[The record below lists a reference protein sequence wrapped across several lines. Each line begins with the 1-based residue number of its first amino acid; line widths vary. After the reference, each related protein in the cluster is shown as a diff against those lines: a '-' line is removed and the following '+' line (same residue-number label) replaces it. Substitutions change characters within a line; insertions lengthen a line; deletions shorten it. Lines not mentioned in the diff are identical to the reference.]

1 MKTPGPHSPPPARQ
15 TPPAV
20 GQTSSAAEQEPSPFD
35 PAPPPTGRVV
45 VALDLPAPAP
55 ALALVDRLGDACAF
69 YKVGLELYTAGGP
82 GVVEALRKRGKAV
95 FLDLKLH
102 DIPRTVAGAA
112 ARAGELGASLLTV
125 HAMGGPA
132 MLAAAVEAAPP
143 GLAVLGVTVLTSLDG
158 PALEAV
164 LGRPVTD
171 MEAEVARLA
180 VSVRDAG
187 LHGVVC
193 SAAEAALARR
203 VLPPGAEIVTPGIR
217 LPGGAVHDQRRTR
230 TPSEA
235 FHAGATRIVAGRM
248 VTDAPDPVAVLRRVS
263 SEHAAVPSPP

>member
-1 MKTPGPHSPPPARQ
+1 MTPRAPQAPTPGPQAQPPGPQAPQAGQASTAAGSASSPA
-15 TPPAV
+15 
-20 GQTSSAAEQEPSPFD
+20 
-35 PAPPPTGRVV
+35 GRVV
-45 VALDLPAPAP
+45 VALDLPEGAP

-69 YKVGLELYTAGGP
+69 YKVGLELYTAAGP
-82 GVVEALRKRGKAV
+82 RVVEALRERGKDV

-102 DIPRTVAGAA
+102 DIPRTVAGATT
-112 ARAGELGASLLTV
+112 RAGELGASLLTV

-132 MLAAAVEAAPP
+132 MLVAAAEAAPP

-164 LGRPVTD
+164 LGRPVPD
-171 MEAEVARLA
+171 MEEEVARLA
-180 VSVRDAG
+180 ALVRDAG

-217 LPGGAVHDQRRTR
+217 LPGDAVHDQRRTR
-230 TPSEA
+230 TPAEA
-235 FHAGATRIVAGRM
+235 FRAGATRIVAGRM
-248 VTDAPDPVAVLRRVS
+248 VTGAPDPVAVLRRVS
-263 SEHAAVPSPP
+263 LEHAAAPAG